1 MMGLGTDSGNKL
13 CLPELSMIHKRHVSA
28 ILQEAEMNI

>member
-13 CLPELSMIHKRHVSA
+13 YLPELSMIHKHHLSA
-28 ILQEAEMNI
+28 IL